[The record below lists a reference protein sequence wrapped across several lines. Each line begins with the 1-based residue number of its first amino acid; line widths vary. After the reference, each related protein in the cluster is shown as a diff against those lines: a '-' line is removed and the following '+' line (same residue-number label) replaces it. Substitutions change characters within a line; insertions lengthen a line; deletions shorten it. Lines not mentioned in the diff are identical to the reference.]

1 MHCEHIHIISAGE
14 SIHNTYPTTIQRS
27 RGISHCFVIVEEDVY
42 RQREDDPPYKRETKP
57 KIIAAINEVR
67 DVSAK
72 MRIPFTEVKIP
83 DVTLASVRDAVL
95 DIHTRYPSATYSFNV
110 TGGTK
115 MLSLSLFM
123 MALWLEGDVC
133 ITPWDTEY
141 IPFSIPR
148 MHLNDI
154 TRNPNY
160 VSLIAILH
168 TLGEATKDGWVLRKD
183 LHTRMEKQYV
193 PVKNR
198 KDQKEK
204 RVLNRGMMTEYL
216 EQLITWGL
224 VEGREA
230 VHSKREKEYCLT
242 EHGLFAWKFLERG
255 SQSR

>member
-1 MHCEHIHIISAGE
+1 MTCGLF
-14 SIHNTYPTTIQRS
+14 N
-27 RGISHCFVIVEEDVY
+27 
-42 RQREDDPPYKRETKP
+42 
-57 KIIAAINEVR
+57 
-67 DVSAK
+67 
-72 MRIPFTEVKIP
+72 
-83 DVTLASVRDAVL
+83 
-95 DIHTRYPSATYSFNV
+95 DILRCYHQP
-110 TGGTK
+110 
-115 MLSLSLFM
+115 
-123 MALWLEGDVC
+123 
-133 ITPWDTEY
+133 
-141 IPFSIPR
+141 
-148 MHLNDI
+148 DI

-160 VSLIAILH
+160 VSVIAILH

-216 EQLITWGL
+216 EQLSAWGL

-242 EHGLFAWKFLERG
+242 EDGLFAWKFLERG